1 MKDYRKIFPVE
12 RMCIVFGVSNSGFYY
27 WLKNPKGKRLIDD
40 TNLMIEISR
49 VYAESKGCYGSP
61 RITAELCANGIFVSR
76 PRVARLMR
84 RLGIKSTIR
93 KKWVQTTDSKHTYA
107 LAENLLDRD
116 FYAINIGEKWVSD
129 LTYIQTGEGWLY
141 LTTVIDLAD
150 RKVIGWSLSETMEA
164 KNTTVKALEMA
175 IKNRPITPQLIFH
188 SDRGVQY
195 ACSEFR
201 KQLAYLRIRQSMSRK
216 GNCWDNAV
224 AESFFKTIKTEMIY
238 QNVYKTRAKASL
250 AIFEYIEVWYNR
262 KRRHSYLGYLSPLEF
277 ENKSIIPKI
286 AA

>member
-1 MKDYRKIFPVE
+1 
-12 RMCIVFGVSNSGFYY
+12 MCRVFGVNNSSFYY
-27 WLKNPKGKRLIDD
+27 WLKNPQGKRLIDD
-40 TNLMIEISR
+40 NYLMIEISK
-49 VYAESKGCYGSP
+49 VYAESKGSYGSP
-61 RITAELCANGIFVSR
+61 RITAELCSRGIIISR

-93 KKWVQTTDSKHTYA
+93 KKWVQTTDSQHTYP
-107 LAENLLDRD
+107 LAENLLNRD
-116 FYAINIGEKWVSD
+116 FYAANIGEKWVSD

-150 RKVIGWSLSETMEA
+150 RKVIGWSLSENMEA
-164 KNTTVKALEMA
+164 NNTTIKALGMA
-175 IKNRPITPQLIFH
+175 IKNRPITQQLIFH
-188 SDRGVQY
+188 SDRGIQY
-195 ACSEFR
+195 ACSGFR
-201 KQLAYLRIRQSMSRK
+201 KKLECLGIKQSMSRK

-238 QNVYKTRAKASL
+238 QQIYKTRAKASL

-277 ENKSIIPKI
+277 ANGSINPKI